1 MNLDSYIGMC
11 AFEYVASSFR
21 HCVYILLE
29 IILHQLVQIGFLDRY
44 PGNDL
49 GQAEPA
55 IRVYFGV
62 RQQFE
67 L

>member
-1 MNLDSYIGMC
+1 M
-11 AFEYVASSFR
+11 
-21 HCVYILLE
+21 YILVE
-29 IILHQLVQIGFLDRY
+29 IILHQLVQVGFLDRY

-55 IRVYFGV
+55 IRVYYGV

>member
-1 MNLDSYIGMC
+1 M
-11 AFEYVASSFR
+11 
-21 HCVYILLE
+21 YILVE
-29 IILHQLVQIGFLDRY
+29 IILHQLVQVGFLDRY

-49 GQAEPA
+49 GQAGPA
-55 IRVYFGV
+55 IRVYYGV